1 MGGGWRKRSRRILTC
16 WVTGLAWMAVAAI
29 CSSTSHAQE
38 PKHAGRGPE
47 RATILSSARIFDD
60 GHGWRSSLEESG
72 IQIDGRFVL
81 DSSWIT
87 SGGADRGNATRY
99 FVHAGF
105 TFDLERLVDFSG
117 ATVFASF
124 ESKNGRD
131 GSELAGDLQAF
142 SNIDGPDFTQVNEVW
157 WEQVLFDDAVRFKI
171 GKVDANSEF
180 ATVDYGG
187 DFTHASM
194 GFSPT
199 IFTLPTYPDP
209 ATSVNVFVHPA
220 PNAYLG
226 VGYYDGS
233 GQEGVRTGGRGPST
247 FFGEPSDAFWI
258 AEAGVRWNE
267 EGAHP
272 GRLAA
277 GFWAHTGTFDRFDG
291 GTESGTEGWYMTLDQ
306 FVWREH
312 ADEENDEQGIATFA
326 QWGIADGD
334 VSEIDTHFGAG
345 VVWRGA
351 IAHRDDD
358 VLGLGGTWAGLSS
371 EPGAGFTEDG
381 ELAFEMFYRAFV
393 LPAVAIQPV
402 LHYILDPG
410 GDRTLDDAFIA
421 SVRLDI
427 AL

>member
-1 MGGGWRKRSRRILTC
+1 MSKGVVGRSRGWIAGVVAIL
-16 WVTGLAWMAVAAI
+16 VVVAG
-29 CSSTSHAQE
+29 SWQGEVFGQE
-38 PKHAGRGPE
+38 PHHAGRGPE
-47 RATILSSARIFDD
+47 RASMLSSARLFDAN
-60 GHGWRSSLEESG
+60 GWRESLEEAG
-72 IQIDGRFVL
+72 ILIDGRFVL
-81 DSSWIT
+81 DSSWVT

-99 FVHAGF
+99 YVHAGF
-105 TFDLERLVDFSG
+105 RFDLERLVDWPG
-117 ATVFASF
+117 GTLFASF

-142 SNIDGPDFTQVNEVW
+142 SNIDGPDFTQISEVW
-157 WEQVLFDDAVRFKI
+157 WEQYVLDEAVRFKI

-187 DFTHASM
+187 DFLNSSM
-194 GFSPT
+194 GYSPT
-199 IFTLPTYPDP
+199 IFTLPSYPDP

-226 VGYYDGS
+226 VGYYDGA

-247 FFGEPSDAFWI
+247 FFGEPSDGFWI

-267 EGAHP
+267 GDTNP
-272 GRLAA
+272 GRVAA

-291 GTESGTEGWYMTLDQ
+291 GTESGTEGWYLTLDQ

-312 ADEENDEQGIATFA
+312 PEEADDEQGIAAFA
-326 QWGIADGD
+326 QWGLADGD
-334 VSEIDTHFGAG
+334 VSEIDTHLGGG

-351 IAHRDDD
+351 IVTRDDD
-358 VLGLGGTWAGLSS
+358 TLGLGGSWAGLTS

-381 ELAFEMFYRAFV
+381 ELAFELFYRALV
-393 LPAVAIQPV
+393 LPSVAVQPV
-402 LHYILDPG
+402 VHYIVDPG
-410 GDRTLDDAFIA
+410 GDRTQDHAFIA
-421 SVRLDI
+421 SIRLDI